1 MAKVWNGSAWIER
14 EQPKDQDLTDIA
26 ALSPTNNDFLQRKS
40 GAWVNR
46 TPAQAKTDLSLTK
59 SDVGLAN
66 VDNTADTA
74 KPISTAQQTALNGKE
89 PSITSGT
96 TGQYWRGDKTFQTL
110 DKTAVGLANV
120 DNTSDANKP
129 ISTPTKTFLK
139 SSLNLNP
146 ASGIGTIRSTFPP
159 VAVGNDAGYAAFPGV
174 VQLPTGRLRM
184 VWRQGTDHV
193 NTHDGVIKTATSDDL
208 GRTWSAATTLISD
221 GAAPDLRD
229 PSISISPD
237 GTKVYLT
244 YFKSN
249 LSAVGQGMFFAV
261 STDGGATFGTSVRI
275 DSTLTGGAIT
285 APVVDTGTGTLYAVG
300 YAKSGAE
307 AQFSSWL
314 FTSTNGGTSWSAARI
329 SNGVTDGRDY
339 AEPWLLWQGGTNFF
353 LTQRYGSNGFGLL
366 KSTNSGSS
374 WGAQTQIFTGYS
386 GRPTT
391 ALLSTGTIVLIL
403 RSTSDG
409 SGWFTYTKNAG
420 TSWYPPRRMNVSV
433 NSSLSQTYAQPIEIA
448 YGIAYCPVGFEQA
461 FTSGLSRLYGTYLI
475 EGAGVSPLGDVS
487 PDTKAAV
494 VDDVDQILFAE
505 DFQRPDGAIAAPWV
519 VAQGSLNISNGMLVS
534 GNPDATG
541 EKAYVECRT
550 PDSVIEA
557 DFMFNGGTQ
566 AGFGII
572 ARYVDN
578 NNHLVITFETLNGS
592 GSSLFPTALNVYR
605 YLSGTLYRWQSGAWN
620 STLTTATATLG
631 GATTPALF
639 ANTWGR
645 VRVECRGA
653 MISIFVNNQ
662 FVTWLNDQADVGN
675 AIGTAT
681 KHGITLNPA
690 ATFQQYCR
698 RVLIKS

>member
-1 MAKVWNGSAWIER
+1 MPRSVIGNTAGFGPAILGSSPGGVAKLYVIIGAMAKVFN
-14 EQPKDQDLTDIA
+14 
-26 ALSPTNNDFLQRKS
+26 
-40 GAWVNR
+40 
-46 TPAQAKTDLSLTK
+46 
-59 SDVGLAN
+59 
-66 VDNTADTA
+66 
-74 KPISTAQQTALNGKE
+74 
-89 PSITSGT
+89 GT
-96 TGQYWRGDKTFQTL
+96 TW
-110 DKTAVGLANV
+110 V
-120 DNTSDANKP
+120 DVVSDA
-129 ISTPTKTFLK
+129 TKNLLK
-139 SSLNLNP
+139 SSAVVDP
-146 ASGIGTIRSTFPP
+146 ASGTGTLRSTFPP
-159 VAVGNDAGYAAFPGV
+159 VAIGNDAAYAAFPGV
-174 VQLPTGRLRM
+174 VQLPSGRLRM

-249 LSAVGQGMFFAV
+249 LSATATGMFFAL
-261 STDGGATFGTSVRI
+261 STDGGATFGTPVRI
-275 DSTLTGGAIT
+275 DSTLTAGAIS
-285 APVVDTGTGTLYAVG
+285 APVVDPGTGTIYAVG

-307 AQFSSWL
+307 AQYSSWL
-314 FTSTNGGTSWSAARI
+314 FSSTNSGSSWTSARI

-339 AEPWLLWQGGTNFF
+339 AEPWLLWQGGTNYMV
-353 LTQRYGSNGFGLL
+353 TQRYGSNGFGLL

-391 ALLSTGTIVLIL
+391 ARLSTGTIILIL

-409 SGWFTYTKNAG
+409 SGWYTYTKNAG
-420 TSWYPPRRMNVSV
+420 TSWYPPRKMGVSM
-433 NSSLSQTYAQPIEIA
+433 SSGTSQTYANPIEIA
-448 YGIAYCPVGFEQA
+448 YGIAYCPIGFEQA
-461 FTSGLSRLYGTYLI
+461 YTSNLSRLYSTYLI
-475 EGAGVSPLGDVS
+475 EGAGISPLGDVS
-487 PDTKAAV
+487 PDTKASV
-494 VDDVDQILFAE
+494 VDDVDQIVFAD
-505 DFQRPDGAIAAPWV
+505 DFQRPDGAITAPWI
-519 VAQGSLNISNGMLVS
+519 VAQGSINLANGMAVS

-541 EKAYVECRT
+541 EKAYVECRSA
-550 PDSVIEA
+550 DVVIEA

-572 ARYVDN
+572 TRYVDN
-578 NNHLVITFETLNGS
+578 NNHIVVTFETLNGS
-592 GSSLFPTALNVYR
+592 GTALFPTALNVYR

-631 GATTPALF
+631 GGTTPAFF

-653 MISIFVNNQ
+653 MIAVFVNNQ
-662 FVTWLNDQADVGN
+662 FVTWINDQADAGT
-675 AIGTAT
+675 AIGNAT